1 MTVIDS
7 CLYYEFYQDEKG
19 IGIMT
24 VHPGRVEHH
33 NEDEWRKWNKKL
45 VERMELEVAFHR
57 SIWKLP
63 NKPDPIRYRRMFE
76 EQYKGVDLSD
86 PKIREETREE
96 WIRQTLKDIH
106 TRLERFF
113 REFLDLRDS
122 RMYSFLANLTI
133 STYFR
138 DQFEIC
144 PLFILNGVQNSGKT
158 TVLNAL
164 RLVCYRAFMTSSY
177 TTASLIDLVDK
188 TDATLLLDEGM
199 INIRADVTGNFY
211 GMLLSSYNKDGA
223 RKSRMN
229 SDLDLVDV
237 QYHYT
242 NIVLTTRGADMPEDL
257 RSRAFLH
264 TMNPPW
270 SGKDYEDVR
279 YYEDAHL
286 PRNLDPA
293 GIRTDLYALKA
304 LTISETGGV
313 PLTGMWLDMFRKQG
327 QRNITT
333 KDESGN
339 YLYGYV
345 HNIVNAPRIRNR
357 TRDLS
362 TVYYTLGLATDTG
375 EEMIRLILDNESSS
389 KERNCESIE
398 AVMFLSLHDL
408 IVERYIDTGG
418 MRSGPISEDDLRHIC
433 KDISLKDIREGYAS
447 IRVDIEGWRRE
458 EVEDSR
464 RLTARF
470 RALRIPYR
478 PGAARINFLDP
489 DEPEFLTS
497 FKAALHNYCPESDR
511 GIYERIMNPQTEPFS
526 RDSNPK
532 E

>member
-1 MTVIDS
+1 
-7 CLYYEFYQDEKG
+7 
-19 IGIMT
+19 
-24 VHPGRVEHH
+24 
-33 NEDEWRKWNKKL
+33 
-45 VERMELEVAFHR
+45 
-57 SIWKLP
+57 
-63 NKPDPIRYRRMFE
+63 
-76 EQYKGVDLSD
+76 
-86 PKIREETREE
+86 
-96 WIRQTLKDIH
+96 
-106 TRLERFF
+106 
-113 REFLDLRDS
+113 
-122 RMYSFLANLTI
+122 
-133 STYFR
+133 
-138 DQFEIC
+138 
-144 PLFILNGVQNSGKT
+144 
-158 TVLNAL
+158 
-164 RLVCYRAFMTSSY
+164 
-177 TTASLIDLVDK
+177 
-188 TDATLLLDEGM
+188 
-199 INIRADVTGNFY
+199 
-211 GMLLSSYNKDGA
+211 
-223 RKSRMN
+223 
-229 SDLDLVDV
+229 
-237 QYHYT
+237 
-242 NIVLTTRGADMPEDL
+242 MPEDL

-264 TMNPPW
+264 TMSPPW

-279 YYEDAHL
+279 YYEDARL
-286 PRNLDPA
+286 PRNLDPV

-304 LTISETGGV
+304 LTLSETGGV
-313 PLTGMWLDMFRKQG
+313 HLTGMWLEMFRKQG

-345 HNIVNAPRIRNR
+345 HNIPNAPRIRNR

-418 MRSGPISEDDLRHIC
+418 MRSGPISEHDLRHIC

-447 IRVDIEGWRRE
+447 IRVDIEGWRRD